1 MKKGFVSAATLVFL
15 LALAPAYAQAT
26 DFFELVMN
34 GTPQSVQAAIS
45 QGADVKA
52 QDVNGTTPL
61 HFAAQYNHKPEVITV
76 LVKAGA
82 DVNAKDPI
90 GLTPLMYATNGD
102 NPEVMIRA
110 FLKAGADAKAKDSD
124 GKTAFDY
131 AQTNEKLKGTD
142 AYRQLQQ
149 ASQ

>member
-45 QGADVKA
+45 QGADVKVTSTEA
-52 QDVNGTTPL
+52 PLVCALGNKYSPEVIAALLQAGANVNDPNPQCMTPL
-61 HFAAQYNHKPEVITV
+61 MSALMNNEPPEVITT
-76 LVKAGA
+76 LLQAGV
-82 DVNAKDPI
+82 D
-90 GLTPLMYATNGD
+90 T
-102 NPEVMIRA
+102 
-110 FLKAGADAKAKDSD
+110 KAKDSD

>member
-1 MKKGFVSAATLVFL
+1 
-15 LALAPAYAQAT
+15 
-26 DFFELVMN
+26 
-34 GTPQSVQAAIS
+34 
-45 QGADVKA
+45 
-52 QDVNGTTPL
+52 
-61 HFAAQYNHKPEVITV
+61 
-76 LVKAGA
+76 
-82 DVNAKDPI
+82 VNAKNPN
-90 GLTPLMYATNGD
+90 GATPLMYATNGD
-102 NPEVMIRA
+102 NPEAMIRA

>member
-1 MKKGFVSAATLVFL
+1 MAL
-15 LALAPAYAQAT
+15 L
-26 DFFELVMN
+26 
-34 GTPQSVQAAIS
+34 
-45 QGADVKA
+45 
-52 QDVNGTTPL
+52 
-61 HFAAQYNHKPEVITV
+61 
-76 LVKAGA
+76 KAGA
-82 DVNAKDPI
+82 DAKVTSIEAPLVSALGNKYSPEVIAALLQAGANVNAKNPN
-90 GLTPLMYATNGD
+90 GATPLMYATNGD
-102 NPEVMIRA
+102 NPEAMIRA